1 MTRAVLVATAALC
14 VAGCA
19 VPPDRLPTL
28 PDGYAWH
35 AEPSRSLA
43 LQFAGQ
49 DVWRLHFGTDR
60 TKPCFHPLALP
71 GGPALTVDAP
81 ADHRWHHGLWF
92 SWKYLDGVN
101 HWEHAAGSRQPAGQT
116 TTQLDRLTLH
126 GDGSAE
132 VALQLATGQAGQPPT
147 LREQRHLRVLA
158 PAADGSYAID
168 WQSTFTATTACTLDR
183 TPLPHEPGGK
193 AFGGYAGLSLRL
205 RQLEA
210 RDALTTAGAVAWND
224 ADRFRSDADAF
235 EYRGALAGQ
244 DVAIAILAHPQNL
257 RSPSPWYA
265 IRSAAMTFVTPAV
278 LCHGKLEL
286 AAGATFTL
294 RYRIVVHPGRWSP
307 DQLAAAHAA
316 YVLANP

>member
-1 MTRAVLVATAALC
+1 MMRRALLPAALAWL
-14 VAGCA
+14 AGCA
-19 VPPDRLPTL
+19 TSPTL
-28 PDGYAWH
+28 PDGYTWQH
-35 AEPSRSLA
+35 EPGQSLA

-49 DVWRLHFGTDR
+49 DVWRLRFAETL
-60 TKPCFHPLALP
+60 TKPSFHPLALP

-101 HWEHAAGSRQPAGQT
+101 HWEHAPGSDRPAGHT
-116 TTQLDRLTLH
+116 TTRLTHLARH
-126 GDGSAE
+126 ADGSADVE
-132 VALQLATGQAGQPPT
+132 LQLDTGQAGQPPT
-147 LREQRHLRVLA
+147 LHEQRRLHVHA

-168 WQSTFTATTACTLDR
+168 WHGTFTAAAACTLDR

-193 AFGGYAGLSLRL
+193 PFGGYAGLSLRL
-205 RQLEA
+205 RQLDA

-224 ADRFRSDADAF
+224 ADRFRGDADAF
-235 EYRGALAGQ
+235 EYRGAIAGK

-265 IRSAAMTFVTPAV
+265 IRSSAMSFVTPAV

-286 AAGATFTL
+286 DAGATFTL
-294 RYRIVVHPGRWSP
+294 RYRILVHPGRWSP

-316 YVLANP
+316 YVLANS